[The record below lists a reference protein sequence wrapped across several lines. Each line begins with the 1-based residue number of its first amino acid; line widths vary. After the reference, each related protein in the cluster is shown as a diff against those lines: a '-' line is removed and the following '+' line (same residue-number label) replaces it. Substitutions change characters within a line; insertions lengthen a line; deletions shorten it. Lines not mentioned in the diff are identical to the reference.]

1 MIDPSLAA
9 FLEEGLGIHLG
20 TRSDRLEP
28 NGVRVVAAVVEP
40 DGTHV
45 VAYIAEAAATR
56 VLPDL
61 ESHKHAALVFGR
73 PSDHRSC
80 QVKGE
85 FVQARPGELR
95 ERDVICAQFERF
107 RENLA
112 GVGIPRE
119 GSAKWDTW
127 PVVAVRLRVTA
138 LFEQTPG
145 PSAGNQLA

>member
-1 MIDPSLAA
+1 MIDPNLAA

-20 TRSDRLEP
+20 TRNARLEP
-28 NGVRVVAAVVEP
+28 NGVRAIAALVEP
-40 DGTHV
+40 GGTHI
-45 VAYIAEAAATR
+45 VAYVPDAAATR

-61 ESHKHAALVFGR
+61 ESNGQTALVFGR
-73 PSDHRSC
+73 PRDHRSC

-85 FVQARPGELR
+85 FVEARPGEPGER
-95 ERDVICAQFERF
+95 EAVRAQFARF

-112 GVGIPRE
+112 EIGIPRE
-119 GSAKWDTW
+119 GSARWATW
-127 PVVAVRLRVTA
+127 PVVAVRVRVTA